1 MKKKKLWVL
10 FLLMQLST
18 VGLWADSG
26 KSLVVE
32 LQNDRR
38 ATFVLSENPTL
49 TFADKVL
56 QIEVGSKSNK
66 FEIDNVKQFYFV
78 DVSTGVIPVSSDE
91 LRVVSRDDNHVV
103 LEGIGES
110 DVVVLYS
117 ADGKVV
123 DSQIEISGNRAEIPL
138 ASLTRG
144 IYLNKVSN
152 KQTFKI
158 YRK

>member
-38 ATFVLSENPTL
+38 ATFVLSENPAL

-56 QIEVGSKSNK
+56 QIELGGKSDK
-66 FEIDNVKQFYFV
+66 FEIDNVKQFYFD
-78 DVSTGVIPVSSDE
+78 DVSTGVSPVSARE
-91 LRVVSRDDNHVV
+91 LRIVSRDDNHVV

-144 IYLNKVSN
+144 IYLIKVSN